1 MTFTLNTLLFILF
14 AFALPPVSDYLCRKF
29 RIFAYLGP
37 VVLCYI
43 LGMLLLNSGLLRPE
57 DEMRG
62 ILTSASVP
70 LAIGLMLLTGD
81 LLSWFRTSAK
91 GVLSFSF
98 EVLSTVTFAVLGF
111 YLFHNYVQDGAYYA
125 GMFSAVYTGGSANM
139 AAVSTAIDAPDNTYA
154 LAMMYDVVL
163 GGLFLVFTMGF
174 APHFYKKILKPHPDA
189 GKAQQ
194 TEAEASKRPFS
205 WKEFGL
211 GFLLVAAATGIG
223 AGLALLITGKMDAG
237 VIIMVLTAICAGFSL
252 SPKVR
257 SLKSTYPAGEY
268 FLLVFA
274 SVMGLSS
281 DFSLFRADSLYV
293 LGFMAFVM
301 FGSMAM
307 HLLLSFLF
315 RIDKDTHIITSTA
328 GIMSPPFIPGVV
340 KALGNHSVLLTGL
353 TAGIVGNVL
362 GTYLGIIVYQ
372 WLS

>member
-1 MTFTLNTLLFILF
+1 MTFTLHTFLFILF
-14 AFALPPVSDYLCRKF
+14 AFALPPLSDYLCRKF
-29 RIFAYLGP
+29 RIFGYLGP

-43 LGMLLLNSGLLRPE
+43 LGMILLNGGLLRPE
-57 DEMRG
+57 AEMRE

-81 LLSWFRTSAK
+81 LAGWFRSSAK
-91 GVLSFSF
+91 GVLSFSL
-98 EVLSTVTFAVLGF
+98 EMLSTLVFALLGF
-111 YLFHNYVQDGAYYA
+111 YLFRHTIGNDSYYA
-125 GMFSAVYTGGSANM
+125 GLFTAVYTGGSANM
-139 AAVSTAIDAPDNTYA
+139 AAVSTAIGAPDQAYA

-163 GGLFLVFTMGF
+163 GGLFLIFTMGF
-174 APHFYKKILKPHPDA
+174 APHFYKKILQPHPDA
-189 GKAQQ
+189 GKGRQA
-194 TEAEASKRPFS
+194 EAEVAKRPFS
-205 WKEFGL
+205 WKEFAL
-211 GFLLVAAATGIG
+211 GFLLVAVATGIG

-237 VIIMVLTAICAGFSL
+237 VTIMVLTALCAGFSL

-281 DFSLFRADSLYV
+281 DFSLFRPDSLYV

-301 FGSMAM
+301 FGSMTL
-307 HLLLSFLF
+307 HLLLSALF
-315 RIDKDTHIITSTA
+315 RIDRDTHIITSTA
-328 GIMSPPFIPGVV
+328 GVMSPPFIPGVV

-362 GTYLGIIVYQ
+362 GTYLGIIVYK

>member
-14 AFALPPVSDYLCRKF
+14 AFALPPLSDYLCRKF
-29 RIFAYLGP
+29 RLFGYLGP

-43 LGMLLLNSGLLRPE
+43 LGMILLNTGLLRPE
-57 DEMRG
+57 DEMRE

-81 LLSWFRTSAK
+81 LLSWFRTSGK

-98 EVLSTVTFAVLGF
+98 EVLSTLTFAVLGF
-111 YLFHNYVQDGAYYA
+111 YLFRNYIQDGAYYA
-125 GMFSAVYTGGSANM
+125 GMFTAVYTGGSANM
-139 AAVSTAIDAPDNTYA
+139 AAVSTAIEAPANTYA

-189 GKAQQ
+189 DKQH
-194 TEAEASKRPFS
+194 TAEKTAAKRPFS

-211 GFLLVAAATGIG
+211 GFLLVALATGVG
-223 AGLALLITGKMDAG
+223 AGLALIITGKMDAG
-237 VIIMVLTAICAGFSL
+237 ITIMALTAICAGFSL

-281 DFSLFRADSLYV
+281 DFSLFRPDSLYV

-315 RIDKDTHIITSTA
+315 RIDKDTHLITSTA

-362 GTYLGIIVYQ
+362 GTYLGIIVYK

>member
-14 AFALPPVSDYLCRKF
+14 AFALPPLSDYLCRTF
-29 RIFAYLGP
+29 RLFGYLGP

-43 LGMLLLNSGLLRPE
+43 LGMILLNTGLLRPE
-57 DEMRG
+57 DDMRE

-81 LLSWFRTSAK
+81 LLSWFRTSGK

-98 EVLSTVTFAVLGF
+98 EVLSTLTFAVLGF
-111 YLFHNYVQDGAYYA
+111 YLFRNTVQDGAYFA

-139 AAVSTAIDAPDNTYA
+139 AAVSTAIEAPANTYA

-174 APHFYKKILKPHPDA
+174 APHFYKKILKPHPDVDKQHSA
-189 GKAQQ
+189 GEI
-194 TEAEASKRPFS
+194 TDKRPFS

-211 GFLLVAAATGIG
+211 GFLLVALATGTG

-237 VIIMVLTAICAGFSL
+237 ITIMALTAICAGFSL
-252 SPKVR
+252 SPKIR

-281 DFSLFRADSLYV
+281 DFSLFRPDSLYV

-315 RIDKDTHIITSTA
+315 RIDKDTHLITSTA

-362 GTYLGIIVYQ
+362 GTYLGIIVYK

>member
-14 AFALPPVSDYLCRKF
+14 AFTLPVLSDYLCRKF
-29 RIFAYLGP
+29 RIFGYLGP

-43 LGMLLLNSGLLRPE
+43 LGMLLLNTGLLRPE
-57 DEMRG
+57 AEMRE

-81 LLSWFRTSAK
+81 LLSWFRSSAK

-98 EVLSTVTFAVLGF
+98 EILSTLTFALLGF
-111 YLFHNYVQDGAYYA
+111 YLFRNHIQDGPYYA
-125 GMFSAVYTGGSANM
+125 GMFTAVYTGGSANM
-139 AAVSTAIDAPDNTYA
+139 AAVSAAIGVSEETYG
-154 LAMMYDVVL
+154 LAMAYDAIL

-189 GKAQQ
+189 GKTPQPA
-194 TEAEASKRPFS
+194 AEASKRPFS

-211 GFLLVAAATGIG
+211 GFLLVAIATGTG
-223 AGLALLITGKMDAG
+223 AGLALLITGKMDVG
-237 VIIMVLTAICAGFSL
+237 ITIMALTAICAGFSL

-281 DFSLFRADSLYV
+281 DLSLFRADSLYV
-293 LGFMAFVM
+293 LGFMGFVM
-301 FGSMAM
+301 FGSMVM

-362 GTYLGIIVYQ
+362 GTYLGIIVYK